1 MTTDPRDAHG
11 LPALGIPGGVAAG
24 AVTVGVGEVLA
35 GLMERFG
42 WAGGTP
48 SPVLAVGGA
57 FIDLTPAWLKDG
69 AISAFGS
76 HDKQVLLAGMTVV
89 LLLLSMAV
97 GALLVRRMRAALGLF
112 VLLVAVAAAAVLSR
126 PYARGGD
133 VVPLLLG
140 GLAGLWTLSA
150 WRRRILPIPDEPAGS
165 GAPSGRVDRRRV
177 LLVSAGSVVGA
188 LLLTGAGRLVQGSTK
203 AVQEA
208 RRAFVPPSVRHPVT
222 VPDGASVGVP
232 GVTSFITSPR
242 DFYRVDTA
250 LVVPQVDPE
259 QWSLSVSGMVDHEVE
274 IDWPTLLA
282 KPMQQA
288 MITLECVSNE
298 VGGHLN
304 GNAIWTG
311 WPVRDL
317 LAQAG
322 VRSGADMVL
331 STSADGWTAGT
342 PLAALTDDR
351 PALLAVAMNG
361 KALPAEHGFPVRLV
375 VPGLYGYVSATK
387 WVTSLKLTTYADDE
401 GYWTPRGWSAKGPV
415 KTSSR
420 IDVPSSGAKVTP
432 SRRGTVVIA
441 GVAWA
446 QHRGIEKVQVRI
458 DGGPWRDATLGAS
471 AGIDAWRQWLLR
483 WHARPGHHTAAV
495 RAVDD
500 TGAVQ
505 TSRHAPPAPNGSS
518 GYHTITFTVA

>member
-11 LPALGIPGGVAAG
+11 LPRLGIPGGVAAG

-57 FIDLTPAWLKDG
+57 FIDLTPAWLKNA

-97 GALLVRRMRAALGLF
+97 GALLVRRMRAAFALF
-112 VLLVAVAAAAVLSR
+112 LLLVAVAAAAVLSR
-126 PYARGGD
+126 PYARGAD
-133 VVPLLLG
+133 VVPVLLG
-140 GLAGLWTLSA
+140 GLAGLWVLSA
-150 WRRRILPIPDEPAGS
+150 WRRRILPPQRAS
-165 GAPSGRVDRRRV
+165 VVAAVPSRRLDRRSV

-188 LLLTGAGRLVQGSTK
+188 LLLTGAGRLVQGSAK
-203 AVQEA
+203 AVQQA
-208 RRAFVPPSVRHPVT
+208 RRAFVPPSVPHPVT
-222 VPDGASVGVP
+222 VPDGASVGVD
-232 GVTSFITSPR
+232 GVTSFITPAL

-250 LVVPQVDPE
+250 LVVPQVDPQ
-259 QWSLSVSGMVDHEVE
+259 QWTLKVTGMVDHEVE

-304 GNAIWTG
+304 GNTIWTG
-311 WPVRDL
+311 WPVREL

-322 VRSGADMVL
+322 VRGGADMVL

-342 PLAALTDDR
+342 PLAALTDHR

-361 KALPAEHGFPVRLV
+361 KALPAEHGFPVRMV

-387 WVTSLKLTTYADDE
+387 WVTQLKLTTYADDQ

-420 IDVPSSGAKVTP
+420 IDVPSSGAKVTAGQ
-432 SRRGTVVIA
+432 RGTVAIA

-446 QHRGIEKVQVRI
+446 QHRGIEAVQVRI
-458 DGGPWRDATLGAS
+458 DGGRWRDATLGTS
-471 AGIDAWRQWLLR
+471 AGVDAWRQWVLR
-483 WHARPGHHTAAV
+483 RRVHPGHHTVAV
-495 RAVDD
+495 RAIDD

-505 TSRHAPPAPNGSS
+505 TARHAPPAPNGSS
-518 GYHTITFTVA
+518 GYHTITFTVV